1 MIILIFNTKFWI
13 KLLFIFFPQ
22 MTSHF
27 FSPEM
32 TTKVELLKTFNAEPS
47 KLKKLKAWEL
57 WL

>member
-1 MIILIFNTKFWI
+1 
-13 KLLFIFFPQ
+13 

-47 KLKKLKAWEL
+47 KLKKLKA
-57 WL
+57 